1 MLPIAPSQNAV
12 ALSADALFELAESI
26 WSSLLEMHI
35 QRAAEPSADLLAEDR
50 ILTGCVQFDGD
61 WRGAVM
67 LVCPKT
73 LARQAAAA
81 MFKATPSA
89 MTETEL
95 RDVMG
100 ELTHMLGG
108 NLKSLLP
115 APCHLS
121 PPSVIE
127 GYNILMKGPVVERIL
142 LRCEGQ
148 PLQIILFERE
158 K

>member
-1 MLPIAPSQNAV
+1 MLPITPSQSAV
-12 ALSADALFELAESI
+12 AWSADSLFELAESI
-26 WSSLLEMHI
+26 WNSLLEMDI
-35 QRAAEPSADLLAEDR
+35 QRAADSSVDWSAEDG
-50 ILTGCVQFDGD
+50 ILTGCVHFGGD

-67 LVCPKT
+67 LTCPKA

-81 MFKATPSA
+81 MFKTAPSA
-89 MTETEL
+89 ITDTEL

-115 APCHLS
+115 SPCHLS

-127 GYNILMKGPVVERIL
+127 SYNIPVKEPVIERIV

-148 PLQIILFERE
+148 PLQIIVFECE
-158 K
+158 E

>member
-1 MLPIAPSQNAV
+1 MLPIAPSQNVV
-12 ALSADALFELAESI
+12 AWSADTLFELAESI
-26 WSSLLEMHI
+26 WNSLLEMDI
-35 QRAAEPSADLLAEDR
+35 QRTADRWTDLSAEDDV
-50 ILTGCVQFDGD
+50 LTGCVHFDGD

-81 MFKATPSA
+81 MFKTAPSA
-89 MTETEL
+89 ITDIEL

-127 GYNILMKGPVVERIL
+127 GYNIRMKGPVVEQVL

-148 PLQIILFERE
+148 PLQIIVFKRE
-158 K
+158 E